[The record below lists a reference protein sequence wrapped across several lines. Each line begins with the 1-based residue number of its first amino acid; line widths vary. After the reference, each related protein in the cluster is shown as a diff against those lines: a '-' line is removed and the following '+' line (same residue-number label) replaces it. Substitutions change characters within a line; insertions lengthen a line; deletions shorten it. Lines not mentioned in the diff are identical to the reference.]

1 MKNRHLIDS
10 AVFDIGFSS
19 EETAF
24 ELQSELN
31 GFVNQQLMTVL
42 AEVFDVSSKNDSLLR
57 IPVIEL
63 DLGAVPYA
71 DYREE
76 LPRRLREKLAEQL
89 AEIRQS
95 IGKNGAANSQS
106 LDRTTFRREL
116 VEYFLVHGYLPWYA
130 NLAQGETIENLL
142 TQQLASEPQA
152 LSLFLHVTVH
162 KQRVCDRLAAQFD
175 LKVTHK
181 LVQLLAANCA
191 ERIKLLTE
199 QFLMLWRSNDQAD
212 SMQMHASELGPRLWS
227 KLIMLL
233 LGKGS
238 DQLNSEKL
246 FENAL
251 LALLPKL
258 PEAITPLLNRL
269 NKFRD
274 NKIDFTELK
283 SVLLALA
290 EKQAVV
296 GNSDAGAAD
305 GNNSEPTLHGESR
318 LIQMRQQLVEAIVSG
333 EFVNIEAFWSELLTD
348 HVSLLEESLR
358 YYGQQAQIRKRIA
371 YGFPEPVLQQ
381 LLALLEPTESTF
393 VATVIDQPALFQ
405 LNNEG
410 AESVSVLAQSQARK
424 QLWQFSLGYLL
435 VERGSH
441 FNKKSY
447 LGSMLRQMAMANN
460 QSHTQMM
467 AGLTGYVAA
476 MPRSNAMARQLLQ
489 LLNEL
494 GQEFSAE
501 NRETD
506 EMQEPPQ
513 LHGYEYYDELII
525 AFDLGGEIAY
535 GDIHKAIVELEHKTP
550 WLLMRLLRELQSG
563 SFGSGVQVANLSV
576 MQLRQLLFAFIRL
589 TNQSETS
596 APSEL
601 INAIES
607 YSGQSTNLKNYYHQ
621 ILNCLLLGQ
630 LIDFEAILAESVSI
644 DTGSEME
651 PEAVQMSTSKQHDQ
665 QTPAYEYDEQGLIQY
680 LHSDASLTAS
690 EVTSLI
696 RGFEYL
702 LDQHPQSL
710 RRILTEL
717 MADKRMV
724 NRLASLL
731 PERLLSRSLLIMG
744 VRDMQRLQQ
753 YAEIVTT
760 ACYNQASRLNQKRLA
775 GFKWQL
781 VFTYLNDV
789 GPFFNEKQFVEY
801 FLAGLASLID
811 LSAKSDLQD
820 FTALVS
826 QQLVANSL
834 PSTRDITQKIVLCLA
849 ETNEQPAQPAKPRT
863 EDTVPVTEIE
873 KQTEFEDLPLEDI
886 HIANAGIVLAAPYL
900 PRLFEMLGLT
910 EKSAFKNSQAAVRG
924 VHMLQFLVDE
934 HTDTPEYQLVLNKL
948 LCGVK
953 TAIPIERQISLSQHE
968 KEQLQGLLT
977 GMTQNWKS
985 LGNTSTAGLRES
997 FLQRQGRLQLRDD
1010 AWHLLVEAKSYDMLL
1025 DQLPWSYS
1033 TIKYPWM
1040 DRVIYVDWR

>member
-1 MKNRHLIDS
+1 MKHRHLIDS
-10 AVFDIGFSS
+10 AVFDIGFSA

-31 GFVNQQLMTVL
+31 GFINKQLMTVV
-42 AEVFDVSSKNDSLLR
+42 AEVFDASSKNDFLLR

-63 DLGAVPYA
+63 DLGAVPYS
-71 DYREE
+71 DYRDE
-76 LPRRLREKLAEQL
+76 LPRRLREKLVEQL

-95 IGKNGAANSQS
+95 IGKKGAANSQF
-106 LDRTTFRREL
+106 LDRRSSRREL
-116 VEYFLVHGYLPWYA
+116 VEYFLVHGHLPWYA
-130 NLAQGETIENLL
+130 NLAQDETIENLMI
-142 TQQLASEPQA
+142 QQLVSEPQA
-152 LSLFLHVTVH
+152 LNLFLHATAH
-162 KQRVCDRLAAQFD
+162 KQRVCDRLVAQFD
-175 LKVTHK
+175 QEVTHK
-181 LVQLLAANCA
+181 LVQLLAANRA
-191 ERIKLLTE
+191 VRIKLLTE
-199 QFLMLWRSNDQAD
+199 QFLMLWRQNDQAD
-212 SMQMHASELGPRLWS
+212 SMQKHASELEPRLWS

-238 DQLNSEKL
+238 GQLSAEKL

-251 LALLPKL
+251 LALLPEL
-258 PEAITPLLNRL
+258 PEVLTPRLNRL

-274 NKIDFTELK
+274 NKIDITELK

-290 EKQAVV
+290 EKQTVV
-296 GNSDAGAAD
+296 GDSDARATD
-305 GNNSEPTLHGESR
+305 GKIAESTLHGEAR

-333 EFVNIEAFWSELLTD
+333 EFSNIEAFWSELLAD
-348 HVSLLEESLR
+348 NVSLLEESLR
-358 YYGQQAQIRKRIA
+358 HYGQQAQIRKRIA

-405 LNNEG
+405 LNNEA
-410 AESVSVLAQSQARK
+410 AEPVSVPAQSQVRK

-460 QSHTQMM
+460 QSHTQML

-476 MPRSNAMARQLLQ
+476 MPRSTAMARQLLQ

-494 GQEFSAE
+494 GQEFRAE
-501 NRETD
+501 SRETE

-513 LHGYEYYDELII
+513 LCGYEYYDELVF
-525 AFDLGGEIAY
+525 ALDQGGEIAY
-535 GDIHKAIVELEHKTP
+535 DDLHKAIVELEHKTP

-563 SFGSGVQVANLSV
+563 SFGRGIQVANLSA

-589 TNQSETS
+589 TNQSEIS

-601 INAIES
+601 INAIEN

-621 ILNCLLLGQ
+621 ILNCLLQGQ

-644 DTGSEME
+644 DTDSEVE
-651 PEAVQMSTSKQHDQ
+651 PEAVPMSASKQHKQ
-665 QTPAYEYDEQGLIQY
+665 QIPAYECDEQGLIQY
-680 LHSDASLTAS
+680 LRSDASLTAS
-690 EVTSLI
+690 EITSLM
-696 RGFEYL
+696 RDFEYL

-710 RRILTEL
+710 RRILAEMIT
-717 MADKRMV
+717 DKWMV
-724 NRLASLL
+724 DRLLSLL

-744 VRDMQRLQQ
+744 IRDMQRLQQ

-760 ACYNQASRLNQKRLA
+760 ACYNQQSRLNQKRLA

-781 VFTYLNDV
+781 VFDYLKDV
-789 GPFFNEKQFVEY
+789 GPFFNEKTFVEY
-801 FLAGLASLID
+801 FLAGLARLID
-811 LSAKSDLQD
+811 LSTESDSQG

-849 ETNEQPAQPAKPRT
+849 ETHDQPVQPAKLRT
-863 EDTVPVTEIE
+863 EDAVPVTEIE
-873 KQTEFEDLPLEDI
+873 KQTQLEDLPLEDVQ
-886 HIANAGIVLAAPYL
+886 IANAGIVLAAPYL

-934 HTDTPEYQLVLNKL
+934 QTDSPEYQLVLNKL
-948 LCGVK
+948 LCGVT
-953 TAIPIERQISLSQHE
+953 TAIPIGRQISLSQHE
-968 KEQLQGLLT
+968 KDQLQGLLT

-985 LGNTSTAGLRES
+985 LGNTSIAGLRES

-1040 DRVIYVDWR
+1040 ERVIYVDWR